1 MQLKGKWRS
10 KKTRTDGNLSFLLK
24 EMRTQMIKIIS
35 LEKINYFILNSV
47 LWNEM
52 LPIIIT
58 TVLCSVVSDSLWPFG
73 PYPTRLLCPWDF
85 PGKNTGVRCLQVSSS
100 RGFSRPSDQTRI
112 SCVSYIEDRFFTC
125 WVIRDLTL
133 ISTLVVYYSSIFSYK
148 NRLKLQIF
156 HMNLFKLDHI
166 SKL

>member
-10 KKTRTDGNLSFLLK
+10 KKTRIDGNLSFLLK

-58 TVLCSVVSDSLWPFG
+58 IVLCLVVSDSLWPFG

-85 PGKNTGVRCLQVSSS
+85 PGKNTGVDYFQVSSS

-112 SCVSYIEDRFFTC
+112 SCVSCIEDRFLTG
-125 WVIRDLTL
+125 WVIRDLML
-133 ISTLVVYYSSIFSYK
+133 ISTLVVYYPSIFPYK

>member
-1 MQLKGKWRS
+1 MKLKGKWRS
-10 KKTRTDGNLSFLLK
+10 KKTRIDGNLSFLLK

-35 LEKINYFILNSV
+35 LEKINYFILNSI
-47 LWNEM
+47 LWNEV

-58 TVLCSVVSDSLWPFG
+58 IVLCSVMPDSLWPFG
-73 PYPTRLLCPWDF
+73 LYPTRLLCPWDF
-85 PGKNTGVRCLQVSSS
+85 PGKNTGVGCLQVSSS
-100 RGFSRPSDQTRI
+100 RGFSWPSNQTRI
-112 SCVSYIEDRFFTC
+112 SCVSCIEDRFFTC

-133 ISTLVVYYSSIFSYK
+133 IPTLVVYYSSIFSYK

-156 HMNLFKLDHI
+156 HMNFFKLDYM